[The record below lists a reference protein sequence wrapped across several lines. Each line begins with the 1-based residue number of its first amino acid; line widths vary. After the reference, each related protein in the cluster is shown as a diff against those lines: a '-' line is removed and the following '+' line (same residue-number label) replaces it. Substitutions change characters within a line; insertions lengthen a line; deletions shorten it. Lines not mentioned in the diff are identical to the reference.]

1 MEKSKAIQTADML
14 MAMSV
19 DFKMGG
25 ITEETFIENLSFV
38 ARHLKDEYDS
48 AADTLLHIKRVSLLL
63 NDAAAELLRRANVHD
78 ASKLKSPEKELFD
91 EFTPKLKGVTYGSD
105 QYKEFLAGLKVA
117 LDHHYSNNS
126 HHPEHYENGVSG
138 MDLFDLVEMF
148 FDWKAASE
156 RHDDGNI
163 FDSITINKGRF
174 SISDQLAE
182 ILTNTAKKLNY

>member
-19 DFKMGG
+19 DFKIGG

-38 ARHLKDEYDS
+38 SKHLKDEYDS
-48 AADTLLHIKRVSLLL
+48 TADTLLHIKRVSLLL

-126 HHPEHYENGVSG
+126 HHPEHYENGVNG

-156 RHDDGNI
+156 RHEDGNI